1 MIKVINYGVGNIDAF
16 YNIYKRLN
24 IEVGIASK
32 SSELEDADHLIL
44 PGVGSF
50 DYAMSML
57 NQSGMRDALDNKV
70 IKDGVPVIGICVG
83 MQMMAKRSDEGIE
96 PGLGW
101 IDGEVLK
108 FNSYNLLVP
117 EMGWNSVEHN
127 DDFIFSGLPD
137 SPRFYFL
144 HSYYFKCHDCK
155 DVIGTSEYGQ
165 SFDSV
170 IRHGNIYGIQCH
182 PEKSHYNG
190 VRLLENFAKIR

>member
-1 MIKVINYGVGNIDAF
+1 MIKIISYGVGNINAF

-24 IEVGIASK
+24 IEVGIATNSND
-32 SSELEDADHLIL
+32 LVDADHLIL

-57 NQSGMRDALDNKV
+57 NRSGMREALDARV
-70 IKDGVPVIGICVG
+70 LDDGVPVIGICVG
-83 MQMMAKRSDEGIE
+83 MQMMAKRSDEGSE

-108 FNSYNLLVP
+108 FDSSKLLVP

-127 DDFIFSGLPD
+127 EDSIFEGLSD

-144 HSYYFKCHDCK
+144 HSYYFRCNERR

-165 SFDSV
+165 QFDSV

-182 PEKSHYNG
+182 PEKSHSNG
-190 VRLLENFAKIR
+190 VRLLQNFSKI

>member
-1 MIKVINYGVGNIDAF
+1 MIKIISYGVGNIDAF

-24 IEVGIASK
+24 IEVGVATN
-32 SSELEDADHLIL
+32 SSDLDGADHLIL

-50 DYAMSML
+50 DYAMTRL
-57 NQSGMRDALDNKV
+57 NQSGMREALDHKV
-70 IKDGVPVIGICVG
+70 LVEGKPVIGICVG

-96 PGLGW
+96 AGLGW

-108 FNSYNLLVP
+108 FDSKQLLVP

-127 DDFIFSGLPD
+127 DDALFEGLSE

-144 HSYYFKCHDCK
+144 HSYYFKCNNRS
-155 DVIGTSEYGQ
+155 DVIGTSDYGQ
-165 SFDSV
+165 TFDSV

-182 PEKSHYNG
+182 PEKSHSNG
-190 VRLLENFAKIR
+190 VRLLQNFSNI